1 MSERQNVTDAVKAG
15 TPEPA
20 VPAEPAV
27 PEAAAPEAVAPEAV
41 APEAVVPEGAAPEA
55 VAPEPV
61 AAEQAV
67 PEPAVAPAVVP
78 EAVAAEPIA
87 PEPVVPEAAVAPV
100 VAPEAVQEPAP
111 ARRAN
116 RRTVRLVA
124 AAVGAVVLV
133 GAGLGAAAAL
143 GDADRTAPTR
153 YWLAEDAPVAE
164 AGEAPSVPANELQ
177 SKLLPLPKDYWLGP
191 DVDAEGN
198 NYFISGERALQ
209 IAKEDHTGLSGD
221 ERAERDKALSGLKLK
236 GVAGR
241 SYARRHGAGAS
252 VVEIQLMQADPQQLA
267 QFGEFS
273 KKILSLV
280 DADGKAPKV
289 DGFPDAKCM
298 LTPLIREKDE
308 KIDALDCL
316 AVQGDVMVSFRV
328 YGSGDFLPNDAAAL
342 FKEQLNH
349 LKSPGESA

>member
-1 MSERQNVTDAVKAG
+1 MSERQNVTGPVEDG

-20 VPAEPAV
+20 VP
-27 PEAAAPEAVAPEAV
+27 EAVAPEPDAPQPV
-41 APEAVVPEGAAPEA
+41 VPEAVVPEA

-61 AAEQAV
+61 APEPAV
-67 PEPAVAPAVVP
+67 APAAAPEAVAPVPAVAPAVVP
-78 EAVAAEPIA
+78 APLQEA
-87 PEPVVPEAAVAPV
+87 
-100 VAPEAVQEPAP
+100 AP
-111 ARRAN
+111 ARKAN

-124 AAVGAVVLV
+124 AAVGAVVL
-133 GAGLGAAAAL
+133 AGGGLWAAAAL

-153 YWLAEDAPVAE
+153 YWLAADAPIAE
-164 AGEAPSVPANELQ
+164 PGEAPSVPANELQ
-177 SKLLPLPKDYWLGP
+177 GKLLPVPKNYWLGP
-191 DVDAEGN
+191 DIDAEGN

-209 IAKEDHTGLSGD
+209 IAKEDRTGLSGD
-221 ERAERDKALSGLKLK
+221 ERAERDKALAGLKLN

-241 SYARRHGAGAS
+241 SYATRHGAGAS

-267 QFGEFS
+267 QFGEFA
-273 KKILSLV
+273 KKIISLV

-298 LTPLIREKDE
+298 LSPLVREKDE

>member
-1 MSERQNVTDAVKAG
+1 MSERQNVTDAVEDSA
-15 TPEPA
+15 PEPA
-20 VPAEPAV
+20 VPAEQS
-27 PEAAAPEAVAPEAV
+27 APEPV
-41 APEAVVPEGAAPEA
+41 APEA

-61 AAEQAV
+61 AAEAIAA
-67 PEPAVAPAVVP
+67 PAPAVSP
-78 EAVAAEPIA
+78 EAVS
-87 PEPVVPEAAVAPV
+87 
-100 VAPEAVQEPAP
+100 PEAVVPAAVVAVPLQEAAP
-111 ARRAN
+111 AGKAN

-124 AAVGAVVLV
+124 AGVGAVVL
-133 GAGLGAAAAL
+133 AGGGLWAAAAL

-153 YWLAEDAPVAE
+153 YWLAADAPLAE
-164 AGEAPSVPANELQ
+164 PGEVPSVPANELQ
-177 SKLLPLPKDYWLGP
+177 GKLLPLPKNYWLGP
-191 DVDAEGN
+191 DIDAEGN

-209 IAKEDHTGLSGD
+209 IAKEDRTGLSGS
-221 ERAERDKALSGLKLK
+221 ERAERDKALAGLKLK

-241 SYARRHGAGAS
+241 SYTTRHGAGAS

-267 QFGEFS
+267 QFGEFA

-298 LTPLIREKDE
+298 LSPLVREKDE

-316 AVQGDVMVSFRV
+316 AVQGDVLVSFRV